1 MRLRAIELFQ
11 DHWKSGLLTVL
22 VVAEVIW
29 VVSAFS
35 SSNSLPSSSPSR
47 PSVQAFSAVAAP
59 VPTNR
64 VTGRGTATLQF
75 RGTAATVTVN
85 ATGLLDGSPHLMHIH
100 AGGLGAC
107 PPASAARLHNGHL
120 SISTV
125 DGDRFYGPT
134 VVSLTETG
142 STNGHVPVNIDFKRY
157 PSSGTIHYSRTVV
170 LASGVADLIRHGS
183 ATIVIHGI
191 DYNGNH
197 FYDFGALGASA
208 PDTALSGEATAPALC
223 GVLRPMQRI
232 QTVTA
237 RHAGAASQPTSY
249 VASLNAL
256 TTRPN
261 LVRRQPGPAPLA
273 EALDRVRRERDGKA
287 VPGQ

>member
-1 MRLRAIELFQ
+1 MRLRAIDLLL
-11 DHWKSGLLTVL
+11 DHWKAALLIVFAVVDVILWVTVL
-22 VVAEVIW
+22 
-29 VVSAFS
+29 S
-35 SSNSLPSSSPSR
+35 SSNSLPGSSPAR
-47 PSVQAFSAVAAP
+47 PSVQAFSAQAAP

-64 VTGRGTATLQF
+64 VSGTGTAVIQF
-75 RGTAATVTVN
+75 RGNAASVTVN

-100 AGGLGAC
+100 AGGLRAC
-107 PPASAARLHNGHL
+107 PPASAARLHHGHL

-125 DGDRFYGPT
+125 DSDRFYGPT

-142 STNGHVPVNIDFKRY
+142 STSGHVPVNVDFKRY
-157 PSSGTIHYSRTVV
+157 PSSGTIHYLRTVV
-170 LASGVADLIRHGS
+170 LASGVADLIRRGS

-197 FYDFGALGASA
+197 VYDFGALGGSV

-223 GVLRPMQRI
+223 GVLRPVQRI

-256 TTRPN
+256 RTR
-261 LVRRQPGPAPLA
+261 
-273 EALDRVRRERDGKA
+273 
-287 VPGQ
+287 